1 MKKKESHYS
10 QDLDWFYRLYAHQ
23 NQIDYGELCLLD
35 ILHQAGGIMT
45 WKAILAILPNSAVV
59 IRQTAHDLM
68 DQGLVLCQ
76 MDCVSLTEYAEFA
89 IYEILDDLHAKIDEF
104 LEFHEV
110 EDPIPNLCA

>member
-1 MKKKESHYS
+1 MKKKEESHYC
-10 QDLDWFYRLYAHQ
+10 QDLDWFYRKYAHQ

-45 WKAILAILPNSAVV
+45 WKAILTTLPSSNVT
-59 IRQTAHDLM
+59 IRQTAFDLM

-76 MDCVSLTEYAEFA
+76 ADSVSLTEYGQFA
-89 IYEILDDLHAKIDEF
+89 IYDVLYDLHSKMDEF
-104 LEFHEV
+104 LEF